1 MATVFSNFMT
11 VFNAGPAVSLY
22 GSPIMSPTTAT
33 LCSSDPFF
41 PCISM
46 SFFALSHAPPV
57 FARWYARNIPDTT
70 APIRRPATAVGPSI
84 TPMIIGD
91 AIAMLAD
98 FHSSFNDATV
108 AISTHLA

>member
-1 MATVFSNFMT
+1 MMRLIQTANFDKCSNKGILPDICKVLYYARVLQLNSAFQFEAATDLSWSF
-11 VFNAGPAVSLY
+11 AELDSLAN
-22 GSPIMSPTTAT
+22 GSPQTQTCNRFCKIG
-33 LCSSDPFF
+33 
-41 PCISM
+41 
-46 SFFALSHAPPV
+46 
-57 FARWYARNIPDTT
+57 
-70 APIRRPATAVGPSI
+70 RPATAVGPSI